1 MILTKK
7 GTNSNQEYTL
17 PKSNLYNQIAEGFE
31 RNAIAKGYKTGNG
44 TMYQKCVCSFLVWLE
59 EKNLISIQHINSENC
74 EAYYMYL
81 IQRPGFRGQPALS
94 QITINHHLFA
104 LRLMTDF
111 LWETNRIDYLVVI
124 PPNQRVKKS
133 SGRSISKEEIEIL
146 YQLTINSKER
156 AILSLAYGCGLRS
169 KEICELIWSDVLF
182 STGHLLIRHGKGN
195 KTREVPMSDLVQSD
209 LRNYMNQNLRGKM
222 VRLSRTNFLL
232 LRPSGKPMSNAY
244 LNILLKKIIQR
255 SENTTIRKLKLS
267 LHDLRHSIATHLA
280 ENGAEIEFIRDFLGH
295 DSIDTSSLYMI
306 RRKRRNRF
314 IA

>member
-1 MILTKK
+1 M
-7 GTNSNQEYTL
+7 
-17 PKSNLYNQIAEGFE
+17 
-31 RNAIAKGYKTGNG
+31 
-44 TMYQKCVCSFLVWLE
+44 
-59 EKNLISIQHINSENC
+59 
-74 EAYYMYL
+74 
-81 IQRPGFRGQPALS
+81 
-94 QITINHHLFA
+94 
-104 LRLMTDF
+104 
-111 LWETNRIDYLVVI
+111 I

-146 YQLTINSKER
+146 YQLTINAKER

-182 STGHLLIRHGKGN
+182 STGHILIRQGKGN
-195 KTREVPMSDLVQSD
+195 KTREVPMSDLVQAD
-209 LRNYMNQNLRGKM
+209 LRNYMNQQVRGRM
-222 VRLSRTNFLL
+222 VRLSKTNFLL
-232 LRPSGKPMSNAY
+232 LRPSGMPMSNAY

-255 SENTTIRKLKLS
+255 SESTTIRKLKLR